1 MAKKLTLFDKIKNS
15 INYGIN
21 SINSSQFFI
30 AIIMLIM
37 NVGSKYAAVNFSK
50 TQEAYLKS
58 ILGRQLL
65 IFSVV
70 FMATRNLITSLII
83 LLIFVVL
90 ADYAFNEE
98 SRFCVLPQT
107 FKELKNTLD
116 TNNDGKVSQKEVE
129 DAMKILKEA
138 KKQDMKI
145 KKLEAFTKFK
155 SSVNI

>member
-155 SSVNI
+155 STVNI